1 MAGQSFG
8 PLGPG
13 FDNSTYT
20 LEIEL
25 GFDGLG
31 EGELFFFE
39 KNELVIFGYPVLLN
53 GFVSTVPG
61 NPLEQ

>member
-31 EGELFFFE
+31 EGELFFLRKKMNWLF
-39 KNELVIFGYPVLLN
+39 LGIQF
-53 GFVSTVPG
+53 F
-61 NPLEQ
+61 